1 MIGKFFKW
9 VGGCLSAV
17 LYIGLCCVFPPLIIL
32 FLFSL
37 IVSIFSDDDDD
48 DVDSFFN

>member
-9 VGGCLSAV
+9 VGDFLSAV
-17 LYIGLCCVFPPLIIL
+17 LYIRLCSVFPPLII
-32 FLFSL
+32 FLYV
-37 IVSIFSDDDDD
+37 IVSIFGDDDDD